1 MGWTQNPK
9 VFVGTETASTVSEVV
24 PTYND
29 GWQVASDKVRPKVGE
44 EPRAK
49 WGDQSTIRM

>member
-24 PTYND
+24 PAYND